1 MAYVIGLQCHL
12 CKALFPAQALWVCDK
27 CLGPLEV
34 IYDYDKVRHDM
45 TRAKI
50 ESRAKNL
57 WRYRELLP
65 IDGEPRT
72 GLYSGFTPLVKAD
85 RLAKRLGV
93 RELYLK
99 DDSVNH
105 PTFSY
110 KDRRAWVQ
118 DVRLRVDRQSCQ
130 QRLGARRAPRA
141 AVLRLHSQRSRG
153 EQDSRLERVQ
163 PAGRRHQGQLRRCE
177 PAVHADCREVRLGL
191 RQHQPAQLL
200 R

>member
-1 MAYVIGLQCHL
+1 MSYIVGLQCHL
-12 CKALFPAQALWVCDK
+12 CKTQFPAKALWVCDQ

-34 IYDYDKVRHDM
+34 IYDYDAVRRDIS
-45 TRAKI
+45 RAKI

-65 IDGEPRT
+65 IEGEPRT
-72 GLYSGFTPLVKAD
+72 GLYSGYTPLVKAD

-110 KDRRAWVQ
+110 KDRVVSVAATRAVE
-118 DVRLRVDRQSCQ
+118 
-130 QRLGARRAPRA
+130 LGFTVFGCASTGNLANSVA
-141 AVLRLHSQRSRG
+141 A
-153 EQDSRLERVQ
+153 
-163 PAGRRHQGQLRRCE
+163 
-177 PAVHADCREVRLGL
+177 HAARLGL
-191 RQHQPAQLL
+191 PTYVFIPDNLEPGKVVGSAIYQPKLMSIRGNYDDVNRLCTQ
-200 R
+200 